1 MRVLQILGWVLPV
14 CALAA
19 CAGSKDIAIFS
30 GTCSVEHGACL
41 ERCVALKDPRE
52 CKFACDF
59 GGRRCEHAQGGAT
72 SGLSEGA
79 ALNDYEVAIVDLMGK
94 RPFHSKSVKVTLSGA
109 SVGKGGH
116 VIAPGGSLKLDFT
129 LPATTR
135 DAELMVTHAPAGA
148 GTACFVTMTF
158 AEQTLVGRYAP
169 PKSDKG
175 RARVERWNLTP
186 HLADPAQ
193 GGSDRA
199 YTLFIY
205 NNQNAGSVEG
215 YRLAG
220 VELYYR
226 VE

>member
-1 MRVLQILGWVLPV
+1 VRVLHILGWILPMCV
-14 CALAA
+14 LAA
-19 CAGSKDIAIFS
+19 CAGSKDIALFS
-30 GTCSVEHGACL
+30 GTCGSEHDACL
-41 ERCVALKDPRE
+41 SRCAALKDPRE
-52 CKFACDF
+52 CKFGCDF
-59 GGRRCEHAQGGAT
+59 GGRRCENAQGGAA
-72 SGLSEGA
+72 SGFAG
-79 ALNDYEVAIVDLMGK
+79 DYEVAIVDLMGK
-94 RPFHSKSVKVTLSGA
+94 RPFHSKAVKVTLSGA

-116 VIAPGGSLKLDFT
+116 VLAPGGSLKLDFM

-135 DAELMVTHAPAGA
+135 DAELVVTHAPEGT

-158 AEQTLVGRYAP
+158 ADQTLVGRYAP
-169 PKSDKG
+169 PKADKG

-186 HLADPAQ
+186 HLADPVQ
-193 GGSDRA
+193 GGEERG

-205 NNQNAGSVEG
+205 NNQNAGSTEG